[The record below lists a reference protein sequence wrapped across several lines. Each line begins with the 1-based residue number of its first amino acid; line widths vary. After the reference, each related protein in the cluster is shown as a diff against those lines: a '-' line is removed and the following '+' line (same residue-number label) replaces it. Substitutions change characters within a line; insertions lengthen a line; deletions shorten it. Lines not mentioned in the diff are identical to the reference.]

1 MKTSVRKLIDA
12 AALSALLLGA
22 GMTGIAVTA
31 SAEAA
36 QGIRAV
42 ATICVWDELDWSQMS
57 DAERRQWTALGWSQ
71 ARWDTDNDAAYPA
84 SWSKDWDELNVNE
97 RAAAWALG
105 YTPRT
110 WDADDICQ

>member
-1 MKTSVRKLIDA
+1 MTCVRRFIDA

-22 GMTGIAVTA
+22 GLTGFAVTS

-42 ATICVWDELDWSQMS
+42 ATVCMWGDLEWAQLS
-57 DAERRQWTALGWSQ
+57 DAERRQWIALGWSQ
-71 ARWDTDNDAAYPA
+71 ARWESDDEGAYPA
-84 SWSKDWDELNVNE
+84 SWSKDWEDLNMNE
-97 RAAAWALG
+97 RSAAWALG

-110 WDADDICQ
+110 WDDDLCD